1 MIGAI
6 KWWSLIRGLRVQ
18 CVEFITEFA
27 GRDILLVV
35 WMEERKMCLFY
46 GDKLISGEMYRG
58 DQEKK

>member
-27 GRDILLVV
+27 GRDILLDG
-35 WMEERKMCLFY
+35 RKKEDVSLFY
-46 GDKLISGEMYRG
+46 GEKLISGEMYRG
-58 DQEKK
+58 GQEKE